1 VAAVRRYPSP
11 PENSNG
17 KRLLEDREGVEAADF
32 GKKPRVEDDGYIS
45 DEGMLI

>member
-1 VAAVRRYPSP
+1 VVTVRRYPSP
-11 PENSNG
+11 PENANG
-17 KRLLEDREGVEAADF
+17 KRILEDHEGVEATDL